1 MEAKMYKR
9 NPDFFADITG
19 SQVIFIDM
27 DNGIFYLLP
36 LFASLVFR
44 FLLSGKTLSEIKNI
58 FSEFPEIPND
68 YENRIDNVYNNLI
81 KFKLIVDSDSPD
93 NIEPVILN
101 DLTYQDLQEEDF
113 GYEII
118 PSTDVQ
124 KLLLDDPIHDV
135 SLDGWTPIVK

>member
-1 MEAKMYKR
+1 MYKR